1 MSSVVPDGWNEP
13 RVRDLFTLN
22 TKSVVPNDSPQE
34 KFTYFSLPAYDE
46 FGTSIEV
53 YGSEIESNKFEIND
67 TSVLVSKLN
76 PRKPRVMYAKPEKL
90 RACAS
95 TEFMSFV
102 PIESN
107 GVSLN
112 YFTHY
117 FFSELF
123 QKRLELVATGSTNSH
138 VRVSPKETTNWRIAV
153 PPLPEQKKIASIL
166 TSVDEVIENTQKQID
181 KLQDLKKATMNEL
194 LTKGIGHTEF
204 KDSELGRI
212 PKSWE
217 VQSLL
222 EVATNG
228 ISNGVFNDPKKQGGD
243 YRLINV
249 YDMYQGF
256 GVDIQKLSRLE
267 LSEKE
272 FLNNRVEYGDIFL
285 TRSSLKLEGIAHCNI
300 CLNDSENLTYDGHL
314 MKITPNKS
322 LVAPIYLALQCLSD
336 AGRLFLMRMAK
347 QSTMTTIGQQDIAP
361 LPIPLP
367 SLEEQ
372 RQIIGIHESFEV
384 RLKRLKTKVS
394 QTQSLK
400 KSLMQDL
407 LTGKVRVTVN

>member
-1 MSSVVPDGWNEP
+1 MSSRVPEGWNEP

-76 PRKPRVMYAKPEKL
+76 PRKPRVMYAKPEEL

-102 PIESN
+102 PIESS

-217 VQSLL
+217 VMRMRSIAQVIDSLHETPTFSDFGIPMVRVTDIKRGDLSVDNAKTVSEEDYRKFIKKYEPQLGDIVMSRVGSYGVSSYVSSDKPFCMGQNTVIINPVDISGRFLYECLESDCIQRQIEL
-222 EVATNG
+222 EVAG
-228 ISNGVFNDPKKQGGD
+228 SGYKS
-243 YRLINV
+243 LSLA
-249 YDMYQGF
+249 
-256 GVDIQKLSRLE
+256 DIRALAIPVPPMHEQERIRGLLLSIDGQVIVQKQKL
-267 LSEKE
+267 
-272 FLNNRVEYGDIFL
+272 
-285 TRSSLKLEGIAHCNI
+285 T
-300 CLNDSENLTYDGHL
+300 
-314 MKITPNKS
+314 
-322 LVAPIYLALQCLSD
+322 
-336 AGRLFLMRMAK
+336 
-347 QSTMTTIGQQDIAP
+347 
-361 LPIPLP
+361 
-367 SLEEQ
+367 
-372 RQIIGIHESFEV
+372 
-384 RLKRLKTKVS
+384 